1 MRWLLSCPLR
11 GDASNQDCGVV
22 GGRPERNE
30 DSRGDQ
36 DLGGIEV
43 LAFGYT
49 GGFAAEVATAT
60 PRGVRVGT
68 LSHRVTSVSAD
79 KETPSTPAVKAEAEG
94 DSGKNK
100 VMPFSPS
107 ARNAGMMLPDLTRR
121 VRVEREMP
129 SSAALSLAVMRP
141 ALCMH
146 RALHRSMGLR
156 KHILHETTKAPR
168 PTLVRL
174 NGALT
179 ELSYS
184 HASQMVNSAGSSG
197 M

>member
-1 MRWLLSCPLR
+1 MP
-11 GDASNQDCGVV
+11 D
-22 GGRPERNE
+22 
-30 DSRGDQ
+30 
-36 DLGGIEV
+36 
-43 LAFGYT
+43 
-49 GGFAAEVATAT
+49 
-60 PRGVRVGT
+60 
-68 LSHRVTSVSAD
+68 SAD
-79 KETPSTPAVKAEAEG
+79 KETPSTPALKAEAEG

-156 KHILHETTKAPR
+156 KHSHQLFPFHMHINSCCCRSYPHAGCCLTSI
-168 PTLVRL
+168 
-174 NGALT
+174 NGRQIGL
-179 ELSYS
+179 LLG
-184 HASQMVNSAGSSG
+184 V
-197 M
+197 